1 MPLSFS
7 SFFPLA
13 QSAPGGG
20 GLGSL
25 LPIILLFAGM
35 WFLLIS
41 PQRKRQKEHDK
52 MITELKK
59 GDKIVTTGGL
69 FGTISNVKKDRFV
82 IEIADDTKVDLGKQ
96 FISSKVESEAKK

>member
-13 QSAPGGG
+13 QGAPGGG
-20 GLGSL
+20 SLGSL

-41 PQRKRQKEHDK
+41 SQRKRQKEHDK

-69 FGTISNVKKDRFV
+69 FGTIVNVKKDRFV

>member
-1 MPLSFS
+1 MPLSFL

-13 QSAPGGG
+13 QGAPGGG

-35 WFLLIS
+35 WFLLIA

-52 MITELKK
+52 MVTELKK
-59 GDKIVTTGGL
+59 GDQIVTTGGL
-69 FGTISNVKKDRFV
+69 FGTITHVKKDRFV
-82 IEIADDTKVDLGKQ
+82 VEIADNIKVELGRQ
-96 FISSKVESEAKK
+96 FISTKVEPEAKN